1 METKEQII
9 DRQISI
15 REKQTALHSET
26 QQLIS
31 DILNSMTKKQL
42 KRLFEYDIDSDRRII
57 GDISSDGFLVEVFEE
72 SEEYVSIGNL
82 SQFDQKELIDFI
94 LNNNLTE

>member
-1 METKEQII
+1 METKAQII

-26 QQLIS
+26 QQLLS
-31 DILNSMTKKQL
+31 DILNRMTKKQL

-72 SEEYVSIGNL
+72 KLLEP
-82 SQFDQKELIDFI
+82 
-94 LNNNLTE
+94 

>member
-1 METKEQII
+1 METKAQII

-26 QQLIS
+26 QQLLS
-31 DILNSMTKKQL
+31 DILNRMTKKQL